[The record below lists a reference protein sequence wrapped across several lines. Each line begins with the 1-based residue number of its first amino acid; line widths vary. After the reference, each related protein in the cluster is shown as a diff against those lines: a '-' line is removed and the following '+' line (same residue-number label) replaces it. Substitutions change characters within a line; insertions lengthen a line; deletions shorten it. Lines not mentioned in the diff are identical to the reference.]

1 MARDY
6 YEFIIIDRNPGKA
19 FTIDDVADALT
30 QLAGDPPA
38 QEIINKAVQG
48 SFPVINSASGWKLSR
63 WKSLLQ

>member
-6 YEFIIIDRNPGKA
+6 YEFIIIHRNPGNA
-19 FTIDDVADALT
+19 FTILDDIADALT

-48 SFPVINSASGWKLSR
+48 FFPVD
-63 WKSLLQ
+63 